1 MPTMGTVTHTKLPQS
16 PRVAAYERQLKYLT
30 SCFYEALGAADL
42 RTVET
47 VTLQMVTVSERLGAA
62 RHGLQ
67 LERLIMGT
75 GYEDEPLP
83 PDDAILDVVVEHAD
97 AVHPEWDTARPAVEA
112 PA

>member
-1 MPTMGTVTHTKLPQS
+1 MGTVTHAKQPQS
-16 PRVAAYERQLKYLT
+16 PRVTAYERQLRYLT
-30 SCFYEALGAADL
+30 ASFYEALRAADL
-42 RTVET
+42 GTLEA

-67 LERLIMGT
+67 LERLIMGI
-75 GYEDEPLP
+75 GYEDDPLP

-97 AVHPEWDTARPAVEA
+97 AVHPEWEASPATVDA